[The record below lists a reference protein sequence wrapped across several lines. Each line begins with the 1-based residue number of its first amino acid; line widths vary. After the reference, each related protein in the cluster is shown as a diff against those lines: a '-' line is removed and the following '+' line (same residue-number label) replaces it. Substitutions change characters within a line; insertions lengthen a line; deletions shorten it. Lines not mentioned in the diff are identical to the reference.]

1 MRILCVAVLAPVL
14 VMSASG
20 CTKNYYPPA
29 ADSANT
35 VIGAPTPVVVTH
47 TIEFRALGTVSNAD
61 VSYGSAQEGTT
72 TITTSVPWSA
82 SFKTTRTNL
91 FVYVTGTAEASGALT
106 VQIFIDGELFREADR
121 VNLFPGDQVQA
132 SGTVVLS
139 STTLGLVNR

>member
-1 MRILCVAVLAPVL
+1 M
-14 VMSASG
+14 
-20 CTKNYYPPA
+20 
-29 ADSANT
+29 
-35 VIGAPTPVVVTH
+35 
-47 TIEFRALGTVSNAD
+47 
-61 VSYGSAQEGTT
+61 SYGSAQEGTT
-72 TITTSVPWSA
+72 TLTTSVPWSA

-139 STTLGLVNR
+139 STTLGLVHR